1 MTGAAD
7 LQKYDV
13 TATATVPNAAS
24 ATPVTSTLPLLGNYD
39 DVPQTSA
46 TETANSTL
54 PLWVASNISEDS
66 NLTMWGRT
74 ELGYGEGVF
83 HGPDEDGLADRLLTS
98 PPLQVAAAGSLSFTL
113 KHRYDFETELAMPP
127 DYYDGARIEL
137 SDDGG
142 TTWQDLGPKITMNG
156 YVGTVLT
163 LPPPSSNPLAGKLA
177 YTGQSAGYTDMNGAP
192 GYISSTVDLGTTYQG
207 KTVQVRF
214 RVGTD
219 PATGA
224 GGWDIDEIA
233 FTGLAGTPFA
243 GRQAH
248 RAMCSTEK
256 LTLNIG
262 GAQRVPSG
270 FLVQLG
276 GSVAVS
282 AGRPITY
289 KWTQT
294 AGPTVQLS
302 SDTVTNPTFTAPTVT
317 EATVISLQ
325 LLASD
330 GVLESTATVDITVVP
345 AQGPMTTATGC
356 SYGGLPATGGAARRR
371 WLCRSR
377 AGLGRST
384 PPPPLVN
391 LPPGVPVGLA
401 PTGRFVL
408 PSPKNEPPGPR
419 STRSKTSM
427 TNSKTSI
434 D

>member
-1 MTGAAD
+1 MTSFLMRAG
-7 LQKYDV
+7 V
-13 TATATVPNAAS
+13 T
-24 ATPVTSTLPLLGNYD
+24 
-39 DVPQTSA
+39 
-46 TETANSTL
+46 
-54 PLWVASNISEDS
+54 
-66 NLTMWGRT
+66 
-74 ELGYGEGVF
+74 
-83 HGPDEDGLADRLLTS
+83 GLALWLWTKGQVGAGAVAAAAAMALRLNGISHWIMWEMASLFEHIGTVQDGINTLARPQQVLDKPGA
-98 PPLQVAAAGSLSFTL
+98 PPLQVAAAGSLSFTV
-113 KHRYDFETELAMPP
+113 KHRYDFETDATAMPP

-156 YVGTVLT
+156 YTGTLLT
-163 LPPPSSNPLAGKLA
+163 LPPPSSNPLSGEQVFA
-177 YTGQSAGYTDMNGAP
+177 GQSAGYTDMNGAP
-192 GYISSTVDLGTTYQG
+192 GYITSTVDLGTTYQG

-248 RAMCSTEK
+248 RAMCSAEK

-302 SDTVTNPTFTAPTVT
+302 SDTVTNPTFTAPTVS

-356 SYGGLPATGGAARRR
+356 SYGGLPTTGGAAGAGGFAALALALAAVRRR
-371 WLCRSR
+371 RRS
-377 AGLGRST
+377 
-384 PPPPLVN
+384 
-391 LPPGVPVGLA
+391 
-401 PTGRFVL
+401 
-408 PSPKNEPPGPR
+408 
-419 STRSKTSM
+419 
-427 TNSKTSI
+427 
-434 D
+434 